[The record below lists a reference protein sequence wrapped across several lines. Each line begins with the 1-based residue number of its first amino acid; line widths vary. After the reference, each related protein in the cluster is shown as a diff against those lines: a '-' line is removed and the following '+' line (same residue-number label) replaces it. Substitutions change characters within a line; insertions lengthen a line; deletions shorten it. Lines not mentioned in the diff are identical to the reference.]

1 MADPE
6 KKPLKEGEAGAEA
19 DEPPKKGCCDQFA
32 ECLVAC
38 CKVKNY

>member
-19 DEPPKKGCCDQFA
+19 DEPPKKSCCD
-32 ECLVAC
+32 
-38 CKVKNY
+38 